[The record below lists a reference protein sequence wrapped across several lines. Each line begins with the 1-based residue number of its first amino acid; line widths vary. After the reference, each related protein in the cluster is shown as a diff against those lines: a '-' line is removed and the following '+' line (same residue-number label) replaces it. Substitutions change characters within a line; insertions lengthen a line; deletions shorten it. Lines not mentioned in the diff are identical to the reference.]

1 MDGWKTCRYLPI
13 SAAATF
19 LLYSHLSLP
28 PSLPPSLLP
37 SFRPQGTFDGYESF
51 LKDNKA
57 LRDTH
62 TFRFGAI
69 DGSLLDTA
77 GVEKVS

>member
-1 MDGWKTCRYLPI
+1 MDLIESMQRSSTPT
-13 SAAATF
+13 AATF
-19 LLYSHLSLP
+19 LYSHPPLP
-28 PSLPPSLLP
+28 PSLPPSLPPFL
-37 SFRPQGTFDGYESF
+37 QGTFDGYEAF

-69 DGSLLDTA
+69 DGDLLDTV
-77 GVEKVS
+77 GMEKVS